1 MATEVGNG
9 LKGGAKATI
18 EGMPLNQQHIEELKK
33 IYLKNTGES
42 LSNQE
47 AWDMAG
53 RLIEL
58 FRLLIKPEQNNE
70 KK

>member
-1 MATEVGNG
+1 MED
-9 LKGGAKATI
+9 
-18 EGMPLNQQHIEELKK
+18 MPLNQQHIEELKK